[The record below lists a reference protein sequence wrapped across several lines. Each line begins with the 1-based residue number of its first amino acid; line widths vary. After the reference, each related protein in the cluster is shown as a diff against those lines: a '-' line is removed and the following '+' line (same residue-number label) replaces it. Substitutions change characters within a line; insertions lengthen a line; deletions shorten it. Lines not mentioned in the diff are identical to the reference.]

1 MRDGDQEGFEYEATI
16 LTPRLL
22 LRAGR
27 EADRPAIARLA
38 GGAVNVAGLGT
49 AAGGS
54 PAGGRAFVIVER
66 EGGAIV
72 GVCEYGP
79 MAERPALVEVA
90 TWIAEP
96 FCGRGLATE
105 GTQAVIDRAFAD
117 GGTMILWC
125 SVRVSDGRARRVVEK
140 CGFQYRGTGMGR
152 SLTSFGAVPI
162 ERFVLE
168 RKNWA
173 SLKSWGARRQTDGD
187 DAPRDNAA

>member
-1 MRDGDQEGFEYEATI
+1 MCDGDQEGFEYEATI

-27 EADRPAIARLA
+27 EADRLAIARLA
-38 GGAVNVAGLGT
+38 GGAVNVAGLGI
-49 AAGGS
+49 AAGRPS
-54 PAGGRAFVIVER
+54 SGGEVFTVVER
-66 EGGAIV
+66 GSGAIA
-72 GVCEYGP
+72 GVCGYGP
-79 MAERPALVEVA
+79 MAERPSLVEVA
-90 TWIAEP
+90 TWIAGP

-117 GGTMILWC
+117 GGTAILWC

-152 SLTSFGAVPI
+152 SLTSFGAVPV
-162 ERFVLE
+162 EHFVLE

-173 SLKSWGARRQTDGD
+173 SLKSWGARRQTDRN
-187 DAPRDNAA
+187 DAPHDNAA